1 MTAIR
6 LFSARACPFAHR
18 TRLVLS
24 HKQVPFELVEIDL
37 KNKPAWFDSR
47 VSGYGK
53 VPALEH
59 GEVRIW
65 ESAVVNEYLDE
76 VFPKPALLPT
86 APALRASARIFID
99 FANTRFAPAFGKF
112 LRASAAS
119 EQSGARSELLEAL
132 NQLEQGFAQHGGSGP
147 FFFGAEPSLVDYA
160 VYPWFERW
168 AGITHYR
175 GLAITAEHTRILRFI
190 EAARELP
197 AVREHLN
204 TPDYYVERYRAVAE
218 PAARAAVA

>member
-37 KNKPAWFDSR
+37 KNKPVWFDSR
-47 VSGYGK
+47 VSAYGK

-59 GEVRIW
+59 GEVRLW

-86 APALRASARIFID
+86 AAAQRAIARIYVD
-99 FANTRFAPAFGKF
+99 FANTRFAPAFGKL

-119 EQSGARSELLEAL
+119 EQSSARTELLEAL
-132 NQLEQGFAQHGGSGP
+132 THLEQGFAEHGAKGP

-204 TPDYYVERYRAVAE
+204 PPDYYVQRYRAVAE